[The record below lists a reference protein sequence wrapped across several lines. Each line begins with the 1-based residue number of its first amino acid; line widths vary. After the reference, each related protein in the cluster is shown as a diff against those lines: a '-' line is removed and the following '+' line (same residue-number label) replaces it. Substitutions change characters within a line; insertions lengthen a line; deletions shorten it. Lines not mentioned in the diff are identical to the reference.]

1 MKKLLKLAAVA
12 ATALSTSTAAIAAD
26 WTPPGP
32 IKMIIAFAAGG
43 GADTQA
49 RLIAEE
55 LEALHGWKIIP
66 EQVTGKGGLN
76 AVNALKD
83 GATDGTVIGMI
94 ITETLGYNMAA
105 VETKIEGAGAEVRT
119 SYSRYPEIPDE
130 QLREVIANTY
140 GQLSLIDHSVGRII
154 AELETQG
161 LANNTY
167 IVYTADHG
175 DWLGDHGLVLKGPMP
190 FEGLLNVRAI
200 VKGPDVP
207 AGKVSF
213 EPLSTLDLGATFM
226 DWAGA
231 DSLMDIHGHSMRDV
245 ISGDGTRDAAMS
257 EWELLPGRVG
267 VGLSLRTVRSKT
279 AKLTID
285 LQSGAGEMY
294 DLESDPHELC
304 NVFDDPDYASMKT
317 DLSEILMSRPNDMRP
332 NQVPVGMA

>member
-1 MKKLLKLAAVA
+1 M
-12 ATALSTSTAAIAAD
+12 
-26 WTPPGP
+26 
-32 IKMIIAFAAGG
+32 
-43 GADTQA
+43 
-49 RLIAEE
+49 
-55 LEALHGWKIIP
+55 
-66 EQVTGKGGLN
+66 
-76 AVNALKD
+76 
-83 GATDGTVIGMI
+83 
-94 ITETLGYNMAA
+94 
-105 VETKIEGAGAEVRT
+105 
-119 SYSRYPEIPDE
+119 
-130 QLREVIANTY
+130 IANTY

-154 AELETQG
+154 TELEAQG
-161 LANNTY
+161 LAENTY

-207 AGKVSF
+207 VGKVSF

-231 DSLMDIHGHSMRDV
+231 DSLMDIHGQSMRDV
-245 ISGDGTRDAAMS
+245 ISGDGTREAAMS

-279 AKLTID
+279 AKLTLD

-294 DLESDPHELC
+294 DLENDPHELR
-304 NVFDDPDYASMKT
+304 NVFDEPDYAAMQA
-317 DLSEILMSRPNDMRP
+317 DLTEILMSRPDDMRP

>member
-1 MKKLLKLAAVA
+1 MATKLSEDGPLESCRHRVTMNLWQRPLRESC
-12 ATALSTSTAAIAAD
+12 LSD
-26 WTPPGP
+26 
-32 IKMIIAFAAGG
+32 
-43 GADTQA
+43 
-49 RLIAEE
+49 L
-55 LEALHGWKIIP
+55 P
-66 EQVTGKGGLN
+66 EHRMRDFEGRPWWHK
-76 AVNALKD
+76 
-83 GATDGTVIGMI
+83 
-94 ITETLGYNMAA
+94 AA
-105 VETKIEGAGAEVRT
+105 VETKIEGKGAEIRT

-130 QLREVIANTY
+130 HLREVIANTY

-154 AELETQG
+154 TELEAQG
-161 LANNTY
+161 LAENTY

-207 AGKVSF
+207 VGKVSF

-231 DSLMDIHGHSMRDV
+231 DSLMDIHGQSMRDV
-245 ISGDGTRDAAMS
+245 ISGDGTREAAMS

-279 AKLTID
+279 AKLTLD

-294 DLESDPHELC
+294 DLENDPHELR
-304 NVFDDPDYASMKT
+304 NVFDEPDYAAMQA
-317 DLSEILMSRPNDMRP
+317 DLTEILMSRPDDMRP